1 MKSIRRISLFNLL
14 MLVIGVMGASAI
26 PAHAQSAT
34 GTFALAHKARWG
46 DVLLP
51 AGNYAFSVE
60 SETWPARVTVR
71 QASGSV
77 VAMVFP
83 NMISEE
89 KLTKT
94 SSLVLH
100 EESGELVVSA
110 LHLGTLG
117 LALEFAS
124 PKLALPAAETA
135 KLGPMGGLQPT
146 K

>member
-1 MKSIRRISLFNLL
+1 MKSIRRYPLFNLL

-26 PAHAQSAT
+26 PAHAQSVT
-34 GTFALAHKARWG
+34 GTFALAHQTHWG

-51 AGNYAFSVE
+51 KGNYAFSVE
-60 SETWPARVTVR
+60 SQTWPARVTVR
-71 QASGSV
+71 QAGGSV
-77 VAMVFP
+77 VAMLFP

-89 KLTKT
+89 KLVRT

-100 EESGELVVSA
+100 EESGESVVSA
-110 LHLGTLG
+110 LHLATLG
-117 LALEFAS
+117 LTLEFAS

-135 KLGPMGGLQPT
+135 KLGPIGGLQLT